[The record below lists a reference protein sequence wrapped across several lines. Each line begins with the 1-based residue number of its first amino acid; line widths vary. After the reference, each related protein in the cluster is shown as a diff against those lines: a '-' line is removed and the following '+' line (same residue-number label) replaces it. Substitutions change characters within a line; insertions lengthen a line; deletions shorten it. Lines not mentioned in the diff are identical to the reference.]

1 MDGDYPGSVAGKRH
15 HHLPAF
21 LLRRFAERSGKREGL
36 VWRLDM
42 GSGQPRPV
50 NPKREAALRHY
61 YSVELPDGT
70 KDTSPEDVIEAV
82 ENKTARAL
90 HSRLAL

>member
-1 MDGDYPGSVAGKRH
+1 VAGKRH

-42 GSGQPRPV
+42 GVQ
-50 NPKREAALRHY
+50 LRC
-61 YSVELPDGT
+61 
-70 KDTSPEDVIEAV
+70 
-82 ENKTARAL
+82 
-90 HSRLAL
+90 